1 MYQITK
7 LENYWYRQK
16 VIDNSDDPT
25 KPLIKRNSRIIKQ
38 LAQYDT
44 LKKVMS
50 HHSTSKSLAFTTPY
64 HVYILQENPY
74 YNIKNNYLK
83 YLEAQDISKAL
94 IQHRQS
100 TTMSPQIL
108 CQKHRQLQEMMM
120 NYHQQMYYDPHFV
133 AYQTVHLL
141 PQ

>member
-83 YLEAQDISKAL
+83 YLEA
-94 IQHRQS
+94 
-100 TTMSPQIL
+100 
-108 CQKHRQLQEMMM
+108 
-120 NYHQQMYYDPHFV
+120 
-133 AYQTVHLL
+133 
-141 PQ
+141 